1 MRRPAKGDGVRAAAK
16 GARRAA
22 RRAGPFLLA
31 WMMLAGT
38 AAAATLDDQVYAIA
52 GQLMCPVCAGETV
65 AESDSAL
72 AREMRAVIRQK
83 LQAGESRDQILRY
96 FIAQFGE
103 SVLAEP
109 RPGGVA
115 LILYGATPAALIL
128 GVAVAILFI
137 RRRGARVSSQEA
149 PEEPSPAL
157 RRT

>member
-1 MRRPAKGDGVRAAAK
+1 MASAAESCRWT
-16 GARRAA
+16 ARRMGAL
-22 RRAGPFLLA
+22 LLA
-31 WMMLAGT
+31 WLGLAGA

-72 AREMRAVIRQK
+72 AREMRAVIRQR
-83 LQAGESRDQILRY
+83 LQAGETREQILRY